1 MADGIYSTRAILIV
15 MSSQA
20 NVTLHDIARI
30 AGVGLGTASRAL
42 RNAPGVAPATRDRVL
57 AVAEELS
64 YVVSPQASS
73 LRLGSTGRIA
83 VVVPH
88 LDRWFFG
95 AMLAGIES
103 VLRTAELDILLYP
116 VGDIHDRRVFF
127 KRLPARRKVDAVVII
142 AFPLEPSEQRRLE
155 LMGVHIVAAGGQSVD
170 YPYVCIDDEIAGRQA
185 MDHLIYLGHRRI
197 GMLEAIDPDQPGLV
211 SRRSAAYYASLNDA
225 GIPIDPAL
233 VESNDWGGEHGAES
247 MAKLLSLREPPTA
260 VYAHSDEVALGAI
273 RTLRR
278 AGLRVPEDISVIGI
292 DDHPL
297 AELTDLT
304 TVRQPVHQQGTRAA
318 EMVLSLLQGR
328 PDRPGGHHAHPT
340 RHPRKHRPAVAVI
353 TANCIELAILR
364 LSAALHFA
372 IRVFRSSRRYPFR

>member
-1 MADGIYSTRAILIV
+1 
-15 MSSQA
+15 MSAPA
-20 NVTLHDIARI
+20 NVTLNDIARI

-103 VLRTAELDILLYP
+103 VLRPAELDTLLYP

-142 AFPLEPSEQRRLE
+142 AFPLEPAEQRRLE
-155 LMGVHIVAAGGQSVD
+155 LMGVQVVAAGGQSVD

-185 MDHLIYLGHRRI
+185 VDHLIYLGHRRI
-197 GMLEAIDPDQPGLV
+197 GMLEAVDPDQPGLV
-211 SRRSAAYYASLNDA
+211 SPRSTAYYSGLKDA
-225 GIPIDPAL
+225 GIAVDPAL
-233 VESNDWGGEHGAES
+233 VETNDWGGEHGAES

-260 VYAHSDEVALGAI
+260 VYAHSDEVALGAV

-278 AGLRVPEDISVIGI
+278 AGLRVPEDMSVIGI

-304 TVRQPVHQQGTRAA
+304 TVAQPVHQQGTRAA
-318 EMVLSLLQGR
+318 EMVLSLLQGS
-328 PDRPGGHHAHPT
+328 PIDEAVTMPT
-340 RHPRKHRPAVAVI
+340 HLVIRRSTAPPA
-353 TANCIELAILR
+353 
-364 LSAALHFA
+364 
-372 IRVFRSSRRYPFR
+372 RS

>member
-1 MADGIYSTRAILIV
+1 MST
-15 MSSQA
+15 QA

-95 AMLAGIES
+95 AMVAGVES

-116 VGDIHDRRVFF
+116 VGDINDRRVFF

-155 LMGVHIVAAGGQSVD
+155 LMGVHVVAAGGQSVD

-185 MDHLIYLGHRRI
+185 VDHLVYLGHRRI
-197 GMLEAIDPDQPGLV
+197 GMLEAMDPDQPDLV

-225 GIPIDPAL
+225 GIQIEPAL

-247 MAKLLSLREPPTA
+247 MAKLLGLREPPTA

-278 AGLRVPEDISVIGI
+278 AGLRVPEDMSVIGL

-318 EMVLSLLQGR
+318 EMVLSLLQGS
-328 PDRPGGHHAHPT
+328 PIDQAVTMPT
-340 RHPRKHRPAVAVI
+340 QLVIRRSTAPPA
-353 TANCIELAILR
+353 R
-364 LSAALHFA
+364 
-372 IRVFRSSRRYPFR
+372 

>member
-1 MADGIYSTRAILIV
+1 MST
-15 MSSQA
+15 QA
-20 NVTLHDIARI
+20 NVTLQDIARI

-42 RNAPGVAPATRDRVL
+42 RDAPGVAPATRDRVL
-57 AVAEELS
+57 AVAEELA

-73 LRLGSTGRIA
+73 LRLGSTGRVA

-103 VLRTAELDILLYP
+103 ILRTAELDTLLYP
-116 VGDIHDRRVFF
+116 VGDIQDRRVFF
-127 KRLPARRKVDAVVII
+127 KRLPARRKVDAIVII
-142 AFPLEPSEQRRLE
+142 AFPLEPAEQRRLE

-170 YPYVCIDDEIAGRQA
+170 YPYVCIDDHSAGRQA
-185 MDHLIYLGHRRI
+185 VDHLIYLGHRRI
-197 GMLEAIDPDQPGLV
+197 GMLEAVDPDQPGLV
-211 SRRSAAYYASLNDA
+211 SRRSEAYYASLKEAD
-225 GIPIDPAL
+225 IPVDSRL

-278 AGLRVPEDISVIGI
+278 AGLQVPGDISVIGI

-304 TVRQPVHQQGTRAA
+304 TVRQPVHRQGTQAA
-318 EMVLSLLQGR
+318 EMVLSLLQGEPLER
-328 PDRPGGHHAHPT
+328 
-340 RHPRKHRPAVAVI
+340 AVI
-353 TANCIELAILR
+353 MPTQLVIRRSTAPPAR
-364 LSAALHFA
+364 
-372 IRVFRSSRRYPFR
+372 

>member
-1 MADGIYSTRAILIV
+1 MST
-15 MSSQA
+15 QA
-20 NVTLHDIARI
+20 NVTLQDIARI

-42 RNAPGVAPATRDRVL
+42 RNAPGVAPATRVRVL
-57 AVAEELS
+57 AVAEELA

-95 AMLAGIES
+95 AMLAAIES
-103 VLRTAELDILLYP
+103 VLRTAELDLLLYP
-116 VGDIHDRRVFF
+116 VGDLQDRRVFF

-142 AFPLEPSEQRRLE
+142 AFPLEPEEQRRLE

-170 YPYVCIDDEIAGRQA
+170 YPYVCIDDESTGRQA
-185 MDHLIYLGHRRI
+185 VDHLIYLGHRRI
-197 GMLEAIDPDQPGLV
+197 GMLEALDPDQPGLV
-211 SRRSAAYYASLNDA
+211 SRRSTAYYAGLKDA
-225 GIPIDPAL
+225 GIPVDPQL
-233 VESNDWGGEHGAES
+233 VESNDWGGEHGAAS
-247 MAKLLSLREPPTA
+247 MEKLLGLREPPTA

-318 EMVLSLLQGR
+318 EMVLGLLKGTQF
-328 PDRPGGHHAHPT
+328 DRAVTMPT
-340 RHPRKHRPAVAVI
+340 QLVI
-353 TANCIELAILR
+353 RRSTAPP
-364 LSAALHFA
+364 
-372 IRVFRSSRRYPFR
+372 SR

>member
-1 MADGIYSTRAILIV
+1 MESIPRGYIDL
-15 MSSQA
+15 MSAPA
-20 NVTLHDIARI
+20 NVTLQDIARM

-42 RNAPGVAPATRDRVL
+42 RDAPGVAPATRDRVL

-95 AMLAGIES
+95 AMLAGVES

-116 VGDIHDRRVFF
+116 VGDLQDRRVFF

-142 AFPLEPSEQRRLE
+142 AFPLEPPEHRRLE
-155 LMGVHIVAAGGQSVD
+155 LMGVQIVAAGGQSAD
-170 YPYVCIDDEIAGRQA
+170 YPYVCIDDESAGRQA
-185 MDHLIYLGHRRI
+185 VDHLLYLGHRRI
-197 GMLEAIDPDQPGLV
+197 GMLEAIDPDQPDLV
-211 SRRSAAYYASLNDA
+211 SPRSTAYYASLKDA
-225 GIPIDPAL
+225 GIPVDPTL

-318 EMVLSLLQGR
+318 EMVLSLLRGS
-328 PDRPGGHHAHPT
+328 PID
-340 RHPRKHRPAVAVI
+340 PAVTMPTQLVI
-353 TANCIELAILR
+353 RRSTAPPAR
-364 LSAALHFA
+364 
-372 IRVFRSSRRYPFR
+372 

>member
-1 MADGIYSTRAILIV
+1 MLSISAVAIVLACHEPVKTRELLVAGLSGHLLGIYSTTAILFV

-42 RNAPGVAPATRDRVL
+42 RDAPGVAPATRDRVL

-95 AMLAGIES
+95 AMLAGMES
-103 VLRTAELDILLYP
+103 VLRNAELDLLLYP

-142 AFPLEPSEQRRLE
+142 AFPLEPAEQRRLE
-155 LMGVHIVAAGGQSVD
+155 LMGVHIVAAGGQSVE
-170 YPYVCIDDEIAGRQA
+170 YPYVCIDDETAGRQA
-185 MDHLIYLGHRRI
+185 VDHLIYLGHRRI
-197 GMLEAIDPDQPGLV
+197 GMLEAVDPDQPGLD
-211 SRRSAAYYASLNDA
+211 SKRSAAYYASLKDA
-225 GIPIDPAL
+225 GVPVDPTL
-233 VESNDWGGEHGAES
+233 VMSNDWGGEHGAES

-273 RTLRR
+273 RTLHR

-297 AELTDLT
+297 AELIDLT
-304 TVRQPVHQQGTRAA
+304 TVRQPVHEQGARAA
-318 EMVLSLLQGR
+318 SLVLDLLRGAEV
-328 PDRPGGHHAHPT
+328 DRAVTMPT
-340 RHPRKHRPAVAVI
+340 QLVI
-353 TANCIELAILR
+353 RRTTAPP
-364 LSAALHFA
+364 
-372 IRVFRSSRRYPFR
+372 SR

>member
-1 MADGIYSTRAILIV
+1 MST
-15 MSSQA
+15 QA

-73 LRLGSTGRIA
+73 LRLGSTSRIA

-95 AMLAGIES
+95 SMLAGIES
-103 VLRTAELDILLYP
+103 VLRTAELDTLLYP
-116 VGDIHDRRVFF
+116 VGDVHDRRVFF
-127 KRLPARRKVDAVVII
+127 QRLPARRKVDAVVII

-170 YPYVCIDDEIAGRQA
+170 YPYVCIDDKIAGRQA

-197 GMLEAIDPDQPGLV
+197 GMLEAIDPDQPGLD
-211 SRRSAAYYASLNDA
+211 SPRSAAYYASLKDA
-225 GIPIDPAL
+225 AIPVDPEL
-233 VESNDWGGEHGAES
+233 VETNDWGGEHGAES
-247 MAKLLSLREPPTA
+247 MAKLLSLRDPPTA

-304 TVRQPVHQQGTRAA
+304 TVRQPVHEQGARAA
-318 EMVLSLLQGR
+318 DIVLNLLRG
-328 PDRPGGHHAHPT
+328 AHVDKAVTMPT
-340 RHPRKHRPAVAVI
+340 QLVI
-353 TANCIELAILR
+353 RRSTAPP
-364 LSAALHFA
+364 
-372 IRVFRSSRRYPFR
+372 SR

>member
-1 MADGIYSTRAILIV
+1 MECFPSVVEAIVELVRGYVKTRVCTCVPRGGRLVESIPHGYIGGMST
-15 MSSQA
+15 QA
-20 NVTLHDIARI
+20 NVTLQDIARI

-42 RNAPGVAPATRDRVL
+42 RDAPGVAPATRDRVL

-95 AMLAGIES
+95 AMLAGVES
-103 VLRTAELDILLYP
+103 VLRTAELDVLLYP
-116 VGDIHDRRVFF
+116 VGDIQDRRVFF
-127 KRLPARRKVDAVVII
+127 QRLPARRKVDAVVIL
-142 AFPLEPSEQRRLE
+142 AFPLEPPEQRRLE

-170 YPYVCIDDEIAGRQA
+170 YPYVCIDDENAGRQA
-185 MDHLIYLGHRRI
+185 VDHLIYLGHRRI
-197 GMLEAIDPDQPGLV
+197 GMLEAVDPDQPGLV
-211 SRRSAAYYASLNDA
+211 SRRSTAYYASLKDA
-225 GIPIDPAL
+225 GIPVDPQL

-260 VYAHSDEVALGAI
+260 VFAHSDEVALGAI

-318 EMVLSLLQGR
+318 EMVLGLLQGT
-328 PDRPGGHHAHPT
+328 HIE
-340 RHPRKHRPAVAVI
+340 PAVTMPTQLVI
-353 TANCIELAILR
+353 RRSTAPP
-364 LSAALHFA
+364 
-372 IRVFRSSRRYPFR
+372 SR